1 MRYPTVKSI
10 VTKIFFLFV
19 ILNLASFGFSIDML
33 LAQSSAIKRKKIQF
47 IPPYGLGLPKANI
60 AAALRSEDCDKLVS
74 CIIPLMPEKDT
85 NTLKYFPLTVSERPT
100 FFFNVPKIGGMGKFT
115 LYEDSS
121 TEPKKIYGTTFPVD
135 VAGGI
140 INITLPTS
148 VPALQVD
155 RIYLWKLIVSNGSND
170 LEATGIFR
178 RVQLDRKV
186 IDEIAKSETIER
198 AAIYAKNGIWFE
210 SIKTLLE
217 LKETN
222 KEALNE
228 WLELLKSVDL
238 VKIADN
244 KLVKCCNAEK

>member
-1 MRYPTVKSI
+1 MRYLTVKSFG
-10 VTKIFFLFV
+10 TKIFALFV
-19 ILNLASFGFSIDML
+19 ILNIASFGFFVDML
-33 LAQSSAIKRKKIQF
+33 LAQSSPIKRKNIRF
-47 IPPYGLGLPKANI
+47 SPPYGLGLPKATI
-60 AAALRSEDCDKLVS
+60 GAAVRSQDCDKEPS
-74 CIIPLMPEKDT
+74 CIIPLMPEKDV
-85 NTLKYFPLTVSERPT
+85 NSLNYFPLTVSERPT
-100 FFFNVPKIGGMGKFT
+100 FFFYVPKITGMGKFT
-115 LYEDSS
+115 LYEDLS
-121 TEPKKIYGTTFPVD
+121 TEPKKIYSTAFPVD

-140 INITLPTS
+140 ISITLPTS
-148 VPALQVD
+148 VPALQSD
-155 RIYLWKLIVSNGSND
+155 RTYQWKLILSNGSND

-238 VKIADN
+238 VKIAEN
-244 KLVKCCNAEK
+244 RLVKCCNAEK